1 MDALT
6 SLSVEPPARR
16 LYRDGWLS
24 VIVRVHDPSRLEML
38 DLALFSLACQGYG
51 NIEVLV
57 CCQGFSEDALAAVR
71 GLIEATVRPPGSEW
85 RVLNLVCRPGDH
97 RAALINLGIGEAS
110 GRYLAFLD
118 FDDVV
123 YAGAYAFL
131 IDKLRADERAAVA
144 FGRIHRVDTVGGGAG
159 YYALSKRNFD
169 NSAKLAFFAY
179 NIFPIHSAVIDRSRV
194 SAADLRFNED
204 MGRLEDYEFY
214 LRLLGNAH
222 WLDLRDRVKAGEYL
236 LRSDGSNSVDE
247 DRSSDAWQRAERYL
261 AATKAALRVPVPANE
276 LAALV
281 SRSMALGNV
290 GGSSVGG
297 REVLSQGEAGMLRR
311 YRRRRR
317 FVQRLIDRVRGKSSL
332 GIGQ

>member
-6 SLSVEPPARR
+6 SISVEPAAGRED
-16 LYRDGWLS
+16 RDGWLS
-24 VIVRVHDPSRLEML
+24 VIVRVHDPSRLDML

-57 CCQGFSEDALAAVR
+57 CCQGFSEEALAAVG
-71 GLIEATVRPPGSEW
+71 GLIEAMVRPPGSEW
-85 RVLNLVCRPGDH
+85 RVLNLACRSGDH

-118 FDDVV
+118 FDDLV

-144 FGRIHRVDTVGGGAG
+144 FGRIHSVDAVGGGAG

-194 SAADLRFNED
+194 SAASLRFNEE
-204 MGRLEDYEFY
+204 MGRHEDYDFY
-214 LRLLGNAH
+214 LRLLGDAH
-222 WLDLRDRVKAGEYL
+222 WLDLRDRVNAGEYL
-236 LRSDGSNSVDE
+236 LRSDGTNSVQE
-247 DRSSDAWQRAERYL
+247 DKRNDAWQRADRQL
-261 AATKAALRVPVPANE
+261 AATKAALRVRVAANE

-281 SRSMALGNV
+281 SRSMALGNA
-290 GGSSVGG
+290 SSVGG
-297 REVLSQGEAGMLRR
+297 GAVLSKGEWGMLRR

-317 FVQRLIDRVRGKSSL
+317 FVQRLIDRVRGKPFH